1 MYLCARICI
10 YSASSD
16 TLSGDQVA
24 AQVLIPHPVTIQCN
38 YDTISGQVVAK
49 LAEVTPDQHLLD
61 TYITTIVTA
70 LQSKPEDTVAQSL
83 LDILLKLLVS
93 SDTMT
98 RITTSV
104 LAIECLKSSM
114 AAHKNYIFAWGARAM
129 CSGDHRVEEIL
140 DYPLMMCSSEESQ
153 RALLENNLHHLLPPI
168 ILHSVSD
175 SAAADETLDFIAR

>member
-24 AQVLIPHPVTIQCN
+24 AQVLILHPVTILQCN
-38 YDTISGQVVAK
+38 YNNISDQVVAK

-61 TYITTIVTA
+61 TFITTLVAA
-70 LQSKPEDTVAQSL
+70 LQSKPEDKVAQSL

-98 RITTSV
+98 GITTSV

-114 AAHKNYIFAWGARAM
+114 VTHKNHIFAWSARAM
-129 CSGDHRVEEIL
+129 CSGDHKVQEIL
-140 DYPLMMCSSEESQ
+140 DYPLMMCSTEESK

-168 ILHSVSD
+168 ILHSV
-175 SAAADETLDFIAR
+175 R

>member
-1 MYLCARICI
+1 MKRIF
-10 YSASSD
+10 S
-16 TLSGDQVA
+16 
-24 AQVLIPHPVTIQCN
+24 VTS
-38 YDTISGQVVAK
+38 DTISGDQAQVAVQVVAK
-49 LAEVTPDQHLLD
+49 LAEVTPAQHLLD

-140 DYPLMMCSSEESQ
+140 DYPLMMCSSEESK

-175 SAAADETLDFIAR
+175 EEKSVAAAEETLDVIAR